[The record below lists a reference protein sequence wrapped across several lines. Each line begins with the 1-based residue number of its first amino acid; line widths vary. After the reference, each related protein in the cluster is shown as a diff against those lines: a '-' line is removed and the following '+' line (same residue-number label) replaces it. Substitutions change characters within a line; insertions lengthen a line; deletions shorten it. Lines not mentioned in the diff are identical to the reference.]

1 VRRLLRTRLERFSS
15 SKILALFEQLSLFR
29 LPVPDPSPKARHVQ
43 IGARIVS
50 YALRQDRKRLAMTID
65 ERGLRVGAPRFL
77 AVPEVEAFIR
87 LHGEWVLAKLD
98 EHASCPALRHLTIRD
113 GTRLPIWGTEVEVR
127 VVAGANRVIW
137 SEGEDQ
143 TMPSLLTL
151 AARPEADLDR
161 LARRAL
167 QARALA
173 CFRERLAFHAEAMDL
188 ALPVLSLSSART
200 RWGSCSRDSGI
211 RLNWRLIHLP
221 LELTD
226 YVAIHELAHLVE
238 MNHSARFW
246 AVVERACPD
255 WRQRRAELK
264 RRGSEIPLI

>member
-1 VRRLLRTRLERFSS
+1 MRRPVRAGLKRIFPA
-15 SKILALFEQLSLFR
+15 KILALFEQLPLFR

-43 IGARIVS
+43 IGAHIVS

-65 ERGLRVGAPRFL
+65 ERGLRVGAPRHL
-77 AVPEVEAFIR
+77 PIPDVEAFIR
-87 LHGEWVLAKLD
+87 QHGEWVLTKLD
-98 EHASCPALRHLTIRD
+98 EHASRSAPRHLTIRD
-113 GTRLPIWGTEVEVR
+113 GTRLPVWGAEVEVR
-127 VVAGANRVIW
+127 VVAGANRIVW
-137 SEGEDQ
+137 SEGESPDQ
-143 TMPSLLTL
+143 PALLTL
-151 AARPEADLDR
+151 AARPDADLDR

-173 CFRERLAFHAEAMDL
+173 RFRERLAHHAEIMGL
-188 ALPVLSLSSART
+188 TPPPLSLSSART

-255 WRQRRAELK
+255 WRERRAALK
-264 RRGSEIPLI
+264 RRGGEIPLI